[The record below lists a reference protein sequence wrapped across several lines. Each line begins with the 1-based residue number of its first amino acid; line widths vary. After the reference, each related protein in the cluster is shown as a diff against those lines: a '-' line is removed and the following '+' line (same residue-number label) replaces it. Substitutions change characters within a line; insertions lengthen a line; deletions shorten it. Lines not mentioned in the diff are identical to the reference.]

1 MRPILACLITLVLV
15 GGVYGYIKF
24 AEGIRRPPTEINI
37 DYSEADFSLEIER
50 SFDCVVDPIFAP
62 ESLRVLFKGES
73 VLAIS
78 KKIAVEETIR
88 LEKLDGVEVGEN
100 EIYIAANRAE
110 GSIGLGAIKV
120 SIFRGGVLF
129 DEQVLTSQQ
138 GIAEVAGP
146 ISFVV
151 KSEPK
156 TEDSHQH

>member
-1 MRPILACLITLVLV
+1 
-15 GGVYGYIKF
+15 
-24 AEGIRRPPTEINI
+24 
-37 DYSEADFSLEIER
+37 
-50 SFDCVVDPIFAP
+50 
-62 ESLRVLFKGES
+62 
-73 VLAIS
+73 LAIS

-110 GSIGLGAIKV
+110 DSIGLGAIKV